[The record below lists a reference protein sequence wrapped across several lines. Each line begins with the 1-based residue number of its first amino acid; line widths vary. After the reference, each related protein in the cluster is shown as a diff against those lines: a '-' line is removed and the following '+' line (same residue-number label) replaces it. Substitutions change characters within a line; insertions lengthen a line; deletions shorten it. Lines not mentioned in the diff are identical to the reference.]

1 MPMIETVSGLVD
13 GDDLGYTL
21 PHEHVFIN
29 MTRTVP
35 QTGLVNVWSEVE
47 ADLAAYVAAGGR
59 TLIDL
64 TSSELSEYSAPLF
77 RGDDDADQV
86 ADPRT
91 RSRSAANA
99 RAVRDLAAAVGLTV
113 ILGTGHYHQAYLD
126 TDWFDRTST
135 SRLADYLIADLVDRI
150 PGTDIRAGV
159 IGEIA
164 ADLPYVT
171 AAEER
176 SFRAA
181 ARASIETGSLISTHA
196 PTFPVGLA
204 ELEILRSEGVDPSRI
219 VIGHADTVKH
229 LDYSLEVLRQGAWV
243 QYDCLMTCKS
253 GGVLIRPEIDRRLSF
268 LRALIEKGYGERIL
282 LSHDAC
288 ARSHLAAHGGTGRS
302 FLPADFP
309 ALARTAGIEEHWL
322 QAFFV
327 DNPRRALL
335 GR

>member
-1 MPMIETVSGLVD
+1 MTTIETVSGPVD
-13 GDDLGYTL
+13 GADLGYTL
-21 PHEHVFIN
+21 PHEHVFLN
-29 MTRTVP
+29 LTRTVP

-47 ADLAAYVAAGGR
+47 ADLAAYAAAGGR
-59 TLIDL
+59 TLVDL

-77 RGDDDADQV
+77 HGDPGASQV

-99 RAVRDLAAAVGLTV
+99 LATRDMAAAVGLTV

-126 TDWFDRTST
+126 PEWFDRTST
-135 SRLADYLIADLVDRI
+135 SQLADYLIGDLVEGI

-181 ARASIETGSLISTHA
+181 ARACLETGALISTHA

-204 ELEILRSEGVDPSRI
+204 ELEILRSEGVDPTRI

-243 QYDCLMTCKS
+243 QYDCLMPCKV
-253 GGVLIRPEIDRRLSF
+253 GGRLVPHELNRRLDY
-268 LRALIEKGYGERIL
+268 LKELIARGHGDRIL

-288 ARSHLAAHGGTGRS
+288 ARTHLAAHGGTGRS
-302 FLPADFP
+302 FLPAEFP
-309 ALARTAGIEEHWL
+309 ALARAAGIDEEWL
-322 QAFFV
+322 HRIFV
-327 DNPRRALL
+327 ENPRRALV
-335 GR
+335 GE